1 VSKARTEAFSDG
13 VIAVA
18 ITLLALDL
26 HVPSANSA
34 GSLAQ
39 RLGEQW
45 PNYAAYAVSF
55 ATIGVIWINHHAM
68 LKRLVAVDHT
78 IVMLN
83 VLLLMTVVLLPFT
96 TALFAEYLK
105 AGGGDRLAAA
115 IYGGSLLL
123 MSFAFIVLHRQVLVG
138 KPHLVDERIPVE
150 VRRRLMR
157 RNTLGF
163 LPYAV
168 ATAGALI
175 SPYVTLV
182 ICTLVA
188 VFYALPATTP
198 DPPEVLAS

>member
-1 VSKARTEAFSDG
+1 MSKTRTEAFSDG

-26 HVPSANSA
+26 HVPSADSA
-34 GSLAQ
+34 SSLAQ

-55 ATIGVIWINHHAM
+55 LTIGVIWINHHAM
-68 LKRLVAVDHT
+68 LRRLVAVDHT

-138 KPHLVDERIPVE
+138 KPHLVDERIPAE
-150 VRRRLMR
+150 LRRQLMR

-168 ATAGALI
+168 ATAGAII

-182 ICTLVA
+182 ICMLVA

-198 DPPEVLAS
+198 DPPEVLAP